1 METSLC
7 FCVTKFWDGWW
18 PKGPASLLF
27 KYPLWYWA
35 TGQRG
40 ENLTKSW
47 AKDKSQ
53 GIPSRNTKAVV
64 ALCVVVGRSAE
75 AAGGRRKAPAAT
87 YRQGCCD
94 AIVASSHWDKLG
106 WVTASDFLWWGRK
119 ENKLWWSPGQWMEKH
134 LEAVESR
141 VKTVKP
147 SNQRSSYV
155 PLHDGRFKVFEKLI
169 KGARVA
175 VRTHVLF
182 LPV

>member
-1 METSLC
+1 MLETSLC
-7 FCVTKFWDGWW
+7 FCVTKFWDGWR
-18 PKGPASLLF
+18 PKGPASPLF
-27 KYPLWYWA
+27 KHPLWYWA
-35 TGQRG
+35 TGQRR

-119 ENKLWWSPGQWMEKH
+119 ENKLWWSPAQWMEKH
-134 LEAVESR
+134 LRSGWITR
-141 VKTVKP
+141 KNRKTVDSTQLLCP
-147 SNQRSSYV
+147 VARRS
-155 PLHDGRFKVFEKLI
+155 I
-169 KGARVA
+169 
-175 VRTHVLF
+175 
-182 LPV
+182 